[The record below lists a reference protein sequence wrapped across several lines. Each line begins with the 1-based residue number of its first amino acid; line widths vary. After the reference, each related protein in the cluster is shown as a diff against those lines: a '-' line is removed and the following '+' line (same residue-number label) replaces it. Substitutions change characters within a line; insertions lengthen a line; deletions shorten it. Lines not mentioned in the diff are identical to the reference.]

1 MFMKIRGRAAGA
13 CLVGFA
19 GTFFTNMVLT
29 NTPDIGETNARAAD
43 FYTVAA
49 NRAQAVA
56 AFYAVIVA
64 VACLIGVLATLLPP
78 ARARGHDG
86 VVSAAWMSGGAFIG
100 LYLAGGA
107 AFLVP
112 TATVALNFT
121 QAPIDPVFAR
131 TMSTWGAALF
141 LIAAPVALAAC
152 VAFTCRA
159 AQVGGAMPGWLVY
172 FGYAVAVCLL
182 AGWTWFPLPL
192 TVIWALIAGLRL
204 LIRPQRVAERAEDAG
219 IDEDTGI
226 DQPVISPA

>member
-1 MFMKIRGRAAGA
+1 MFTRIRRRAAGA

-29 NTPDIGETNARAAD
+29 NTPDIGETNAQAAD
-43 FYTVAA
+43 FYAVAA
-49 NRAQAVA
+49 NQTQAIV
-56 AFYAVIVA
+56 AFYTLIAA
-64 VACLIGVLATLLPP
+64 VACLIGLLAALLPP
-78 ARARGHDG
+78 ARARGHDS
-86 VVSAAWMSGGAFIG
+86 VVSAAWTSGSAFIG

-131 TMSTWGAALF
+131 TMSTWGDALF

-152 VAFTCRA
+152 LALTCRA
-159 AQVGGAMPGWLVY
+159 AHLSAAMPGWLVY
-172 FGYAVAVCLL
+172 LGYAVAVCLL

-192 TVIWALIAGLRL
+192 MVTWTLVAGLRL
-204 LIRPQRVAERAEDAG
+204 LIRPQRIAERVA
-219 IDEDTGI
+219 DTRI
-226 DQPVISPA
+226 HEAVVSPT